1 MEQVGR
7 RMAQLRASFE
17 LHVQGGLGVRQGM
30 KFCKTNGN
38 FEHGKEDMETLK
50 KECEGC
56 EENQC

>member
-1 MEQVGR
+1 M
-7 RMAQLRASFE
+7 
-17 LHVQGGLGVRQGM
+17 QGGLGVRQGM